1 MEQRHVGKG
10 RAQAEARHGEGALTF
25 VTGVRVVH
33 LKHFFFYLYDLAMC
47 SAADT
52 EKPLRNS
59 FPTEIKIYQLSE
71 QEDFIQSE
79 SYCWQL

>member
-1 MEQRHVGKG
+1 
-10 RAQAEARHGEGALTF
+10 
-25 VTGVRVVH
+25 
-33 LKHFFFYLYDLAMC
+33 MC

-71 QEDFIQSE
+71 QEDFIQSVLLLAAVNTKQDVYLWVLPTHRNLIYAPYLDSGTE
-79 SYCWQL
+79 K